1 MDLFYDI
8 ISNAQQE
15 DPEFKALSNKS
26 AGTLTRRLIETGNYD
41 DDEGSMFQGSD
52 DDSPVFQ
59 VTLNSDGRL
68 SIGYSG
74 QISPDAILH
83 LLDHVREVVE
93 ENRDD

>member
-8 ISNAQQE
+8 ISNAQQD

-26 AGTLTRRLIETGNYD
+26 AGTLMRRLIETGNSDDEVHPFAGAD
-41 DDEGSMFQGSD
+41 DDE
-52 DDSPVFQ
+52 SPVFQ